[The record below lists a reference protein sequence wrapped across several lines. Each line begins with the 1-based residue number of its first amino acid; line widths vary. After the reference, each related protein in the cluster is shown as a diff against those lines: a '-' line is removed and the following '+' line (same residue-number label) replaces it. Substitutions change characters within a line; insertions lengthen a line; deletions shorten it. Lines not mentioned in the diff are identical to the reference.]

1 MRRATGL
8 IIAGETNSLEQ
19 GQAYDTRKYKY
30 AVDTNAAEP
39 HFQLL
44 EDFSG
49 GTKFVMPNE
58 DISQEEVLLKV
69 RHNMPFKPHFICWI
83 AQTTLPVSM
92 SGGGFAKQ
100 FSINQ
105 TFMLFNAI
113 GLGEE
118 VLYAD
123 ADDTYFYIKHR
134 ASRFGFGDPGNYTFY
149 GSDFKFQIRFM
160 IFGIPSYVM
169 EGGVLPS

>member
-1 MRRATGL
+1 MRRSTGL
-8 IIAGETNSLEQ
+8 IIAGDRKSLDYE
-19 GQAYDTRKYKY
+19 QAYDTRKYKY

-49 GTKFVMPNE
+49 GTKFVLPNE
-58 DISQEEVLLKV
+58 EVTTEEVLLKI
-69 RHNMPFKPHFICWI
+69 RHNMPFKPHFVCWI
-83 AQTTLPVSM
+83 AQTQLPTAL
-92 SGGGFAKQ
+92 SGTFAKQ
-100 FSINQ
+100 FSINRS
-105 TFMLFNAI
+105 FMLFNAI

-118 VLYAD
+118 ELYAD
-123 ADDTYFYIKHR
+123 IDDTFFYIKHK
-134 ASRFGFGDPGNYTFY
+134 ASRFGYGDPGNYTFY

-169 EGGVLPS
+169 DGGVLPS